1 MRATSQPIWR
11 FRASDNRRTTSTALI
26 ALHNSEQWIVGAIKN
41 CCDFDRVLVADDGST
56 DYSEAIATEYGRLSS
71 ADFSRPTCSVFG
83 HNHLG
88 QTKTKIKLLQYA
100 TGDAICFADADDYR
114 IVDTIDTQL
123 GLIQA
128 GADVAIAPVY
138 RESNKT
144 LIASP
149 GDPWTMLYL
158 ANFASIGI
166 LFRRSSVLDLLEDMD
181 NAEEELMEGAPELQI
196 MTGLLLQ
203 GATFA
208 WSPTP
213 VAWCRDRWSASQ
225 AHNSSEPVRQRCR
238 DLLLNNAP
246 EHIQTRLRALAAYA

>member
-1 MRATSQPIWR
+1 MKRL
-11 FRASDNRRTTSTALI
+11 TTSALI
-26 ALHNSEQWIVGAIKN
+26 ALYNSEQWIVHAIKN

-56 DYSEAIATEYGRLSS
+56 DYSEAIASEYSRLIST
-71 ADFSRPTCSVFG
+71 DISRPTCSVFR
-83 HNHLG
+83 HSHIG
-88 QTKTKIKLLQYA
+88 QTHTKVKLLQWA

-114 IVDTIDTQL
+114 IADTLDTQL

-138 RESNKT
+138 RESDRS

-158 ANFASIGI
+158 SNFASIGI
-166 LFRRSSVLDLLEDMD
+166 VFKRSSVLDLLEDMD
-181 NAEEELMEGAPELQI
+181 NAEETLMEGAPELQI

-203 GATFA
+203 GATFG

-225 AHNSSEPVRQRCR
+225 AHNSSEPVRWRCR
-238 DLLLNNAP
+238 ELLLNNAP
-246 EHIQTRLRALAAYA
+246 DHIQTRLRALAAYGS